1 MYVSI
6 MLVSSHYYTVLSIQI
21 INMIFHV
28 LLFVG
33 REYRAIFVCTS
44 EPVDREGKT
53 ANPTKSICDKFV
65 FNTVITRAQSLVV
78 AVGNPYR
85 LFKIEDQCPN
95 GRGCWREYVRHCI
108 ECQTLRCTHPIPF
121 RRELEY
127 LQSVIF
133 KEIDKSLVMEEPA
146 IGSEDAI
153 LEAYNRAVRYKSTGR
168 GEIAYRAKLALRTI
182 DGDQGWCVWTGEDVT
197 TVPEII
203 KNTPRGQIVQC
214 FLQQINHRF
223 CIAKP
228 LDTTHKEIHILGVD
242 NRRGAFGDSI
252 VDVEI
257 TGDSSSKEHF
267 FGKVVN
273 VVEQGEDRQFICRV
287 DQYNSIIFFPVD
299 RKSPKI
305 VNLPPIS
312 RGLVELESGVEPKS
326 GKEQKIK
333 VHEVVCFEPTSVKE
347 GDVPRVRES
356 IPMKIA
362 LNLLFIVWPLKW
374 NKERRFPLGVVVGV
388 LPRGDSMFHAERLLR
403 VQYQVEELKAID
415 EKIDQNSSVA
425 PDSFDWDGAITIDPD
440 DARNLDDALTLKR
453 VRVEDNGDHVFEF
466 GVHIANVARYLTPGH
481 PLDKLMMK
489 RVTSVYG
496 SYQSKNCYQPM
507 LPHEFTSD
515 ISLNES
521 ASRYSMSVVGHAVLR
536 HGSSSMEIVNAED
549 IEIKEGIVRSCLRL
563 TYHDAENIMSQM
575 DNCVSDALGKR
586 LEEYRQLCQRSMP
599 VKEQLLHLANIA
611 TALRIVRLGE
621 QGEVYFP
628 TDAETAMCPVAH
640 SLVEEMMIWANSK
653 VANKLIHSNLP
664 DVVLRIQPSPN
675 RVEKMAFLEEFSS
688 IIHSNFQVSIIYI
701 YICV

>member
-1 MYVSI
+1 
-6 MLVSSHYYTVLSIQI
+6 
-21 INMIFHV
+21 MIFRLMHARV
-28 LLFVG
+28 KWVPLYKHDLFLLFVG

-44 EPVDREGKT
+44 EPVDHEGKT
-53 ANPTKSICDKFV
+53 ANPTKSICDRFV

-85 LFKIEDQCPN
+85 LFKIEEQCPN
-95 GRGCWREYVRHCI
+95 GKGCWKEYVRHCI
-108 ECQTLRCTHPIPF
+108 ECHTLRCMDPIAF
-121 RRELEY
+121 RRELEC

-133 KEIDKSLVMEEPA
+133 EEIDKSLVMEEDA

-153 LEAYNRAVRYKSTGR
+153 LDAYNRAVHYRSTGR
-168 GEIAYRAKLALRTI
+168 GGISHRAKLALCTI
-182 DGDQGWCVWTGEDVT
+182 DGDQGWCVWTDEDVT
-197 TVPEII
+197 KVPEIS
-203 KNTPRGQIVQC
+203 KNAQGHIVQC
-214 FLQQINHRF
+214 FLQQISHRF

-228 LDTTHKEIHILGVD
+228 LDAKHREIHILGVD

-252 VDVEI
+252 VDVEV
-257 TGDSSSKEHF
+257 TADSDSKEHC

-273 VVEQGEDRQFICRV
+273 VVDQGEGRQFICRV
-287 DQYNSIIFFPVD
+287 DRYNSIIFFPVD
-299 RKSPKI
+299 GKSPKI

-312 RGLVELESGVEPKS
+312 RGLVELESGVEPQS
-326 GKEQKIK
+326 GKGQKIR

-347 GDVPRVRES
+347 GEVPRVRES

-388 LPRGDSMFHAERLLR
+388 LPRGDSMFHAERLLK
-403 VQYQVEELKAID
+403 VQYHVEELKAID
-415 EKIDQNSSVA
+415 GEIDHNPLVA
-425 PDSFDWDGAITIDPD
+425 PDSFGWDGAITIDPD

-466 GVHIANVARYLTPGH
+466 GVHIANVAKYLTPGH

-536 HGSSSMEIVNAED
+536 HGSNSMEIINAED
-549 IEIKEGIVRSCLRL
+549 VEIKEGIVRSRLRL

-575 DNCVSDALGKR
+575 DGCVSDALGER
-586 LEEYRQLCQRSMP
+586 LEEYQQLYQRSMP
-599 VKEQLLHLANIA
+599 VKEQLLHLSNIA
-611 TALRIVRLGE
+611 TALRMVRLGE

-640 SLVEEMMIWANSK
+640 GLVEEMMIWANSK
-653 VANKLIHSNLP
+653 VANKLIRSNVP

-675 RVEKMAFLEEFSS
+675 EVEKVAFLEEFSS
-688 IIHSNFQVSIIYI
+688 IIHSNFQVSVIILYT
-701 YICV
+701 YTCV